1 MALGAPQPVRIP
13 AHRHLTFPLLI
24 MASTPAAE
32 PMAVDTT
39 SGTAQESAAEAAATS
54 SRVDTTSGTAQES
67 AAEAAAAADSA
78 TPGQKETTAER
89 QRKQAKETANAENKK
104 KDIAAR
110 ITKYK
115 LVRPKGRSVIWDY
128 FAKYSNAA
136 PMTFRHMAVC
146 KLCMA
151 NGDYIELNMGCSQ
164 TTTSLKN
171 HLMAGIAGHRTAYEK
186 YQQPDK
192 EI

>member
-1 MALGAPQPVRIP
+1 
-13 AHRHLTFPLLI
+13 
-24 MASTPAAE
+24 
-32 PMAVDTT
+32 MAVDTT
-39 SGTAQESAAEAAATS
+39 SGTAHQSAAEAAATS

-89 QRKQAKETANAENKK
+89 RRKQAKEKANAENKK

-115 LVRPKGRSVIWDY
+115 LVRPNGRSVIWDY

-136 PMTFRHMAVC
+136 PMTFRHLAVC
-146 KLCMA
+146 KLCIA
-151 NGDYIELNMGCSQ
+151 NGDYIELNMGSSQ
-164 TTTSLKN
+164 TLFKARLCLLLVIRGPAVARRTSELRTTGSARN
-171 HLMAGIAGHRTAYEK
+171 GGCTC
-186 YQQPDK
+186 
-192 EI
+192 

>member
-1 MALGAPQPVRIP
+1 
-13 AHRHLTFPLLI
+13 
-24 MASTPAAE
+24 MASTPAPE

-39 SGTAQESAAEAAATS
+39 SGTAHESAAEAAATS

-89 QRKQAKETANAENKK
+89 RRKQAKEKANAENKK

-128 FAKYSNAA
+128 AGTYSAGMPRLKCTHRA
-136 PMTFRHMAVC
+136 
-146 KLCMA
+146 
-151 NGDYIELNMGCSQ
+151 
-164 TTTSLKN
+164 SLQPS
-171 HLMAGIAGHRTAYEK
+171 RTDCHQALSET
-186 YQQPDK
+186 QPR
-192 EI
+192 EC